1 MFKSDVSDNYLD
13 TLYIFKIDSIKTAQ
27 IQNPI
32 DLTAFSPLNITIVVG
47 ENNNSVQSLSVVYI
61 N

>member
-13 TLYIFKIDSIKTAQ
+13 TLYIFKVDSIKTAQ

-32 DLTAFSPLNITIVVG
+32 NLTTFNPLNITIIIG
-47 ENNNSVQSLSVVYI
+47 ENNNSVQSISLVYI
-61 N
+61 D